1 MKIIIGLIQRGIEVT
16 NPRITPVYHFL
27 KRNIKRAPL
36 TTYQIRNC
44 KIFADPT
51 FCTFHTAI
59 TRRPCVKININYRN
73 YKTLGNFFNEF
84 CSYYPISQ
92 ASRVHPQRCEIPIID
107 WISTNVRSDVRNE
120 FNGKLFIINFSSKE
134 WWNDTRSYS
143 YYPAIPM
150 EMLHMASN
158 YSRTSKWLSKY
169 ESRIGGNRT
178 LVG

>member
-73 YKTLGNFFNEF
+73 YKTLGNFF
-84 CSYYPISQ
+84 
-92 ASRVHPQRCEIPIID
+92 QRILFYIILYLKLLVF
-107 WISTNVRSDVRNE
+107 ILNVAR
-120 FNGKLFIINFSSKE
+120 FQSSIGYQLTFVPTFATSSME
-134 WWNDTRSYS
+134 SYS
-143 YYPAIPM
+143 LSTFPRKNGGTTHDLIRIIPQYPWRCYTWRAI
-150 EMLHMASN
+150 
-158 YSRTSKWLSKY
+158 
-169 ESRIGGNRT
+169 I
-178 LVG
+178 VGRVSG